1 MLILLARSPAL
12 ICKLAAQFSLVWKGM
27 RDLMLFLPI
36 VLLFDIPS
44 IHKTA
49 GKQVIP
55 AIHCRYPLF
64 FKSIDK
70 IDKLTNWQNDECKG
84 KESQFTRASAG
95 L

>member
-1 MLILLARSPAL
+1 
-12 ICKLAAQFSLVWKGM
+12 M
-27 RDLMLFLPI
+27 RDLMLFLPV

-64 FKSIDK
+64 FKSRIDK
-70 IDKLTNWQNDECKG
+70 MMNAKKG
-84 KESQFTRASAG
+84 KPIYKGQCWPVATLKHLLKRVLPLSLRRTYG
-95 L
+95 